1 MFPNA
6 LKNTLKN
13 APATSVIAAL
23 CTLVFVVT
31 AVQSRSVMDV
41 IWDSPVGEQMILF
54 GPLVYDWGYLRTLSA
69 GFLHLDITHLAL
81 NMFMLVFIGA
91 EVERFV
97 GSGPFVVAYCAGVL
111 WSSISVLAFNFTT
124 PTAGASG
131 ALYMLMAVLIAV
143 AYRRSTDLRA
153 PLTLVAVNV
162 VYSLMSPTVSLW
174 GHLGGLVAGAVM
186 GWPLTSASMRTR
198 WIAAWAALVLAVPV
212 IWGSTIPS
220 TVPVY

>member
-1 MFPNA
+1 M
-6 LKNTLKN
+6 LRNTLKN
-13 APATSVIAAL
+13 APATTAIAAL
-23 CTLVFVVT
+23 CTLVFLVT
-31 AVQSRSVMDV
+31 AIQARSITDV
-41 IWDSPVGEQMILF
+41 IWGSPVGESTVLF
-54 GPLVYDWGYLRTLSA
+54 GPMVFEWGYLRTLTA

-81 NMFMLVFIGA
+81 NMFMLVLIGA

-97 GSGPFVVAYCAGVL
+97 GTGPFAVAYVAGVL
-111 WSSISVLAFNFTT
+111 WSSASVLAFNFTT

-143 AYRRSTDLRA
+143 AYRRSTDLKA

-162 VYSLMSPTVSLW
+162 VYSLISPSVSLW
-174 GHLGGLVAGAVM
+174 GHMGGLVVGLVM
-186 GWPLTSASMRTR
+186 AWPLTSASMRTR

-212 IWGSTIPS
+212 IWGLTIPS

>member
-1 MFPNA
+1 M
-6 LKNTLKN
+6 LRNTLKN
-13 APATSVIAAL
+13 APATTAIAAL

-31 AVQSRSVMDV
+31 AIQARSITDV
-41 IWDSPVGEQMILF
+41 IWDSPVGESTVLF
-54 GPLVYDWGYLRTLSA
+54 GPMVFEWGYLRTLTA

-81 NMFMLVFIGA
+81 NMFMLVLIGA

-97 GSGPFVVAYCAGVL
+97 GTGPYAVAYGAGVL
-111 WSSISVLAFNFTT
+111 WSSASVLAFNFTT

-143 AYRRSTDLRA
+143 AYRRSTDLKA

-162 VYSLMSPTVSLW
+162 VYSLISESVSLW
-174 GHLGGLVAGAVM
+174 GHMGGLVVGLVM
-186 GWPLTSASMRTR
+186 AWPLTSSSMRTR

-212 IWGSTIPS
+212 IWGLTIPS
-220 TVPVY
+220 TTPVY